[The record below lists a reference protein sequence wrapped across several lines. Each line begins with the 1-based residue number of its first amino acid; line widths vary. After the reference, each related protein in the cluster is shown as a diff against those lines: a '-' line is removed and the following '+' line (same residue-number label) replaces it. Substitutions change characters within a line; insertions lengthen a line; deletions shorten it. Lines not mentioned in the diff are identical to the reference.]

1 MVEQGIRAADSQELS
16 WLRLGWIQ
24 RVRQRTS
31 IQSLVT
37 AVLCLYFAV
46 LEGFELFDPDLAR
59 AEVATAAGLMI
70 ACLVPVVLVLVM
82 GVRLPRWTGLLLV
95 VAHAVVSVYYLG
107 FSHERQNAVAA
118 IQELPVMAV
127 YLAWFFGA
135 RIGRA
140 LELVIVA
147 SVAAAIR
154 FGPFGGPRIEGVL
167 GTGLFGVQNIAGAV
181 LLTWLCLEIGFFV
194 RHRVRIEAH
203 TDALTGA
210 LNRRGFTAQLAEAMR
225 RANRSKRPLSIAV
238 LDLDR
243 FKEVNDEEGHDAGD
257 AVLKSLVAQW
267 VSLSR
272 AGDLVGR
279 LGGDEFIMMLPDTP
293 ADDAERML
301 AGMRQLA
308 GHPWSWGVTEMRPG
322 EPMEEGVRRADA
334 AMYRNKRG
342 V

>member
-16 WLRLGWIQ
+16 WLQLGWIQ
-24 RVRQRTS
+24 RARKRTS
-31 IQSLVT
+31 VQSLVT
-37 AVLCLYFAV
+37 AILCLYFAV
-46 LEGFELFDPDLAR
+46 LEGVELFEDDLTR
-59 AEVATAAGLMI
+59 AEATTAAVLLV
-70 ACLVPVVLVLVM
+70 ACLVPVVMVMVM
-82 GVRLPRWTGLLLV
+82 GVRLPKWTGLVLV
-95 VAHAVVSVYYLG
+95 VAHAVVSVYYIG
-107 FSHERQNAVAA
+107 FSQERQNAVAA

-135 RIGRA
+135 RIGRS
-140 LELVIVA
+140 LELIIVA

-154 FGPFGGPRIEGVL
+154 FGPFGGPKIEGVL
-167 GTGLFGVQNIAGAV
+167 GTGLFGVANIAGAV
-181 LLTWLCLEIGFFV
+181 LLTWLCLEMGFFV
-194 RHRVRIEAH
+194 RHRVRVEAH

-210 LNRRGFTAQLAEAMR
+210 LNRRGFTAQLTEAMR
-225 RANRSKRPLSIAV
+225 RANRARRPLSIAV

-243 FKEVNDEEGHDAGD
+243 FKEVNDEEGHEAGD

-272 AGDLVGR
+272 SGDLVGR
-279 LGGDEFIMMLPDTP
+279 LGGDEFVMMLPDTP

-322 EPMEEGVRRADA
+322 ESMEEGVRRADA